1 MFAST
6 VTQTSN
12 IEAKPSFN
20 ETVSRNINK
29 FTSRKGMI
37 IASLNVNSLLSHHG
51 IHFVALSKT
60 KIAENRSSELL
71 HIEGYK
77 FERLDRNRTG
87 GGLAFYTR
95 DNFKYIVRKDTH
107 SSSLELICAEIT
119 PPKSSPFCILS
130 WYRPPCSKIDACN
143 SLKHDLRF
151 FESEGKKII
160 LLSDTNCDLLSSS
173 KVSSE
178 HLVPI
183 HVKRICDIYQ
193 FF

>member
-12 IEAKPSFN
+12 TEAKPSFN

-119 PPKSSPFCILS
+119 PPKSSPFCIFS
-130 WYRPPCSKIDACN
+130 WYRPPCSEIDACN
-143 SLKHDLRF
+143 SL
-151 FESEGKKII
+151 
-160 LLSDTNCDLLSSS
+160 
-173 KVSSE
+173 
-178 HLVPI
+178 
-183 HVKRICDIYQ
+183 
-193 FF
+193 